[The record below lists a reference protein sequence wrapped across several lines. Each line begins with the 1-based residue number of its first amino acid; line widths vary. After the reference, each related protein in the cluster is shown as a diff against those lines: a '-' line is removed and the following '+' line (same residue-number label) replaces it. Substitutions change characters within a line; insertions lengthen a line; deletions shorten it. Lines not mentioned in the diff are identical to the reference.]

1 MEESDDD
8 FESESK
14 NLTFNQFVFFNK
26 ETNIFYI
33 HITKGNG
40 STSSTILSTL
50 LCVFYYSKRKLIV
63 H

>member
-50 LCVFYYSKRKLIV
+50 LCVFLLL
-63 H
+63 